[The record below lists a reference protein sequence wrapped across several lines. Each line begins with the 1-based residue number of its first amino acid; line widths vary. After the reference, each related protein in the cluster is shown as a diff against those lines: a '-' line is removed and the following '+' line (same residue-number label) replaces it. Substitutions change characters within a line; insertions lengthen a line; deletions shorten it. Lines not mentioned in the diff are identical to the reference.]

1 MPKPLEPTDPT
12 ANATISENASFVPVD
27 AADEATST
35 VEKWRQRAI
44 TVIAFLLGCF
54 VFYTAAFGVFETLIQ
69 RASFVATISVLGVLL
84 YPLGRKKSWRP
95 IGAGIDVIIVL
106 SVVISSIYIIVRF
119 EDIMGGGLPPLATRA
134 DIVMGLVT
142 TLAVLELARRAV
154 GWLFPLLVAAT
165 IIYALVGE
173 RIPGAFGHRGFSLG
187 FVVETIFLSDR
198 GLWGRL
204 VGIAS
209 RTLATFV
216 LFGSFLLYTGAGQ
229 TFFDLSAR
237 MSGRSTGGAAKIA
250 TIASSFFGA
259 INGSTVANVAT
270 TGNFTIPL
278 MKRLNYPAGYAAGVE
293 AIASTGGQL
302 APPIMGTAAFVMAE
316 VVGVNYWRIAA
327 AAVLPAILFYLGVF
341 VTVHV
346 IAKQQNLGSVA
357 SDDLP
362 DWRSALDWRR
372 LAPIVA
378 SIFGIGYGIF
388 NGNSIETTA
397 FFGILAMI
405 VTFYIASL
413 TAGDGLWATTK
424 KLLGALED
432 GGKGVVVVGVLLTA
446 AQVFVAMLNLTGL
459 GIAITSVVLAV
470 AGDSIWLIALL
481 MGVVCLIAGMGLP
494 TSAAYILVSVVFAPA
509 LIQLGINDLTV
520 HFFVLFYATLSVI
533 TPPVCVGVF
542 VAAAIAQE
550 SWLKVASYAMR
561 LGATAYALPLL
572 FLLYPGMLGRG
583 GGLAIVQAV
592 TAGVTFTLAVAFFFG
607 GQPVFNRNHDRYL
620 WLAPLLLAAVPFWSA
635 TIVAL
640 LVLAGLVYVATVFT
654 GSAQVSQAA

>member
-1 MPKPLEPTDPT
+1 MSEDNLSANTHDAQTSEP
-12 ANATISENASFVPVD
+12 SFEQTPRKHR
-27 AADEATST
+27 T
-35 VEKWRQRAI
+35 WRERI
-44 TVIAFLLGCF
+44 IAFVALALGVF
-54 VFYTAAFGVFETLIQ
+54 VFYTAAFGAFETLIQ
-69 RASFVATISVLGVLL
+69 RAIFVATISFLGFAL
-84 YPLGRKKSWRP
+84 YPLGHKSRWRV
-95 IGAGIDVIIVL
+95 IGTVVDGVLLL
-106 SVVISSIYIIVRF
+106 SVLVSSVYIIVRF
-119 EDIMGGGLPPLATRA
+119 EDIMGGGLPPLASSA

-142 TLAVLELARRAV
+142 TLAILELARRVV
-154 GWLFPLLVAAT
+154 GLVFPLLVAAT
-165 IIYALVGE
+165 ILYAFFGDN
-173 RIPGAFGHRGFSLG
+173 IPGTFGHRGFSIQ
-187 FVVETIFLSDR
+187 FIVETIFLSDR
-198 GLWGRL
+198 GLWGLL

-250 TIASSFFGA
+250 TLASSFFGA

-316 VVGVNYWRIAA
+316 IVGVNYWRIASA
-327 AAVLPAILFYLGVF
+327 AILPAILFYVGVF

-357 SDDLP
+357 NEDLP
-362 DWRSALDWRR
+362 DWRDAVDWRR

-378 SIFGIGYGIF
+378 AVAGIAYGIV
-388 NGNSIETTA
+388 NGNSIELTA
-397 FFGILAMI
+397 FFGIIAMM
-405 VTFYIASL
+405 VAFVIASL
-413 TAGDGLWATTK
+413 TGGKGIVATGK
-424 KLLGALED
+424 QLLGALED

-446 AQVFVAMLNLTGL
+446 AQIFVAMLNLTGL
-459 GIAITSVVLAV
+459 GIAITSTVLAV
-470 AGDSIWLIALL
+470 AGDNIWLIVVL

-494 TSAAYILVSVVFAPA
+494 TSAAYILVAAVFAPA
-509 LIQLGINDLTV
+509 LIQLGIDKLTV

-561 LGATAYALPLL
+561 LGATAYALPLM
-572 FLLYPGMLGRG
+572 FILYPGMLGQG
-583 GGLAIVQAV
+583 GTAAIVLAV
-592 TAGVTFTLAVAFFFG
+592 ITGITFTLAVAFFFG
-607 GQPVFNRNHDRYL
+607 GLPVFGQRGDRTL
-620 WLAPLLLAAVPFWSA
+620 WLAPL
-635 TIVAL
+635 IVAL
-640 LVLAGLVYVATVFT
+640 FPTWTSTVVATAMLI
-654 GSAQVSQAA
+654 GLLWVSGRAGERRASLT